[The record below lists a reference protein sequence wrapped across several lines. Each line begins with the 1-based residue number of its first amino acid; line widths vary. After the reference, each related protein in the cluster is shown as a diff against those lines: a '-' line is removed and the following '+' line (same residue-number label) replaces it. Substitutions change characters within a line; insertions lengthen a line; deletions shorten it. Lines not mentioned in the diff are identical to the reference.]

1 MRRARRPVIKRRI
14 AAAIAGALIVFAAA
28 VGAQVSKLPDL
39 KGRTIIAVTENAF
52 LPLNFADP
60 KTGKGIGW
68 EYDAV
73 NEIGK
78 RLDAKNVWKLSS
90 RDTLIQAIRDGQF
103 AADTTLLIGAQAGDV
118 DTVLTD
124 AGPSKGF
131 IFKKGSDLA
140 TPFNGA
146 IASMKAE
153 GTLDKLTMKWFVE
166 YKP

>member
-1 MRRARRPVIKRRI
+1 MKRRI
-14 AAAIAGALIVFAAA
+14 AAAIALIVFAAA

-60 KTGKGIGW
+60 KTGKGISW

-78 RLDAKNVWKLSS
+78 GFIGDDAY
-90 RDTLIQAIRDGQF
+90 
-103 AADTTLLIGAQAGDV
+103 
-118 DTVLTD
+118 
-124 AGPSKGF
+124 GF

-140 TPFNGA
+140 KPFNGA